1 VATNLL
7 LLLGL
12 LSSFVAQENALPSPD
27 AVWKNFDP
35 RLVVQRGYQVQ
46 QRDGRWYLRVWADE
60 APSDDCSAKI
70 HAKTPDMAKNIPCSY
85 LLLLSVTNTRK
96 AAIKNGEKWLNDGE
110 KILKSAHKERK

>member
-1 VATNLL
+1 MIFVLL
-7 LLLGL
+7 ITLV
-12 LSSFVAQENALPSPD
+12 SFAVPQNALPSPD
-27 AVWKNFDP
+27 QVWRNFEP
-35 RLVVQRGYQVQ
+35 RLVIQRGYQVQ

-70 HAKTPDMAKNIPCSY
+70 HAKSPDIAKDISCSY

-96 AAIKNGEKWLNDGE
+96 AAIKNGEKWLTDGE